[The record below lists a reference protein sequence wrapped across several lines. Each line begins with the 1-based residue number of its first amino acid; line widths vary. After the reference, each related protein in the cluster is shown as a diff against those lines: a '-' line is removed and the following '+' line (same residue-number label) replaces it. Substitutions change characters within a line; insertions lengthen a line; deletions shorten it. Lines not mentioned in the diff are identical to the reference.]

1 MPALGPIMSHHKLSP
16 AIVSIQSK
24 RTTRRH
30 LRGGFSSAGILRKCV
45 MLIVGV
51 ALSIALSGCGVF
63 CGIAGGFG
71 GFSGFGGNCGI
82 GFHF

>member
-1 MPALGPIMSHHKLSP
+1 
-16 AIVSIQSK
+16 
-24 RTTRRH
+24 
-30 LRGGFSSAGILRKCV
+30 

-51 ALSIALSGCGVF
+51 ALSMALSGCGVF